1 MLRHIW
7 EHGAQTYVNEW
18 IPKMRRN
25 RQVWIYVW
33 GFMHVDRRTDVK
45 ASVSVCT
52 QKKACVCTVKIPTKG
67 KSGPTITGK
76 IKAPPLKCNLCYR
89 RFRCFDKQ
97 HNNVTDL
104 SNFTTMPVPS
114 QAVTAESRGEM
125 LYIMLFYWESPFLTF
140 GWIKMEDWN
149 YPSLCF
155 ATMKNRLW
163 FLLTWVSLCIQQF
176 SNELFIWCPHC
187 GITATSCYCQ
197 MVQPGILGI
206 RMKTV
211 WVNLDLV
218 FYKDFQPIL
227 TICWL
232 TPKRLLLSKKT
243 AIFTF
248 SCFVRI
254 SKYVGLWSCGWI
266 TKVQWDERS
275 PPPVAS

>member
-1 MLRHIW
+1 MSEYQRW
-7 EHGAQTYVNEW
+7 RGTDKY
-18 IPKMRRN
+18 
-25 RQVWIYVW
+25 
-33 GFMHVDRRTDVK
+33 GFMCEGLCMWTEEQMWRQ
-45 ASVSVCT
+45 VSVCALRRKHVFVQSRFP
-52 QKKACVCTVKIPTKG
+52 QKENQDQP
-67 KSGPTITGK
+67 GK
-76 IKAPPLKCNLCYR
+76 IKAPLLKFNLRYR

-97 HNNVTDL
+97 HNNMTDL
-104 SNFTTMPVPS
+104 SNFTTTPVPS

-125 LYIMLFYWESPFLTF
+125 PYIMLFCWESSFLTF

-149 YPSLCF
+149 YPSLWF
-155 ATMKNRLW
+155 ATMKNSLW

-176 SNELFIWCPHC
+176 SNELFIWCSHC

-206 RMKTV
+206 RMKTA

-218 FYKDFQPIL
+218 LYKDFQPIFP
-227 TICWL
+227 ICWL

-266 TKVQWDERS
+266 TKVQWDDRS